1 MSGKKLRLPEMYYI
15 APNGAKIKIKTFTG
29 AKLTNIEV
37 HEPREDVALTD
48 ELRNK
53 GSISVTFKYDEFK
66 CDEVSKCSGTKEK
79 NHVM

>member
-15 APNGAKIKIKTFTG
+15 APNGAKIKIKSFTG

-37 HEPREDVALTD
+37 LEPRADVASTD

-53 GSISVTFKYDEFK
+53 GSINVTFKYDDFK
-66 CDEVSKCSGTKEK
+66 CDEVSK
-79 NHVM
+79 

>member
-37 HEPREDVALTD
+37 HEPRLDVASTD
-48 ELRNK
+48 ELRSK

-66 CDEVSKCSGTKEK
+66 YDEVSK
-79 NHVM
+79 

>member
-37 HEPREDVALTD
+37 HEPRADVALTD

-53 GSISVTFKYDEFK
+53 GSISVTFKYGDFK
-66 CDEVSKCSGTKEK
+66 HDEVSKCQNLKK
-79 NHVM
+79 N

>member
-37 HEPREDVALTD
+37 HEPRTDVALTD

-53 GSISVTFKYDEFK
+53 GSINVTFKYDDFK
-66 CDEVSKCSGTKEK
+66 CEEVSK
-79 NHVM
+79 